1 MKGIKIIGSGSYL
14 PKNIVKNEDF
24 TKIVD
29 TSDEWIT
36 SRTGIKERRF
46 CCGEQT
52 WYMGAQ
58 AALVAI
64 ENAGIKAADID
75 LIIATSITADY
86 YTPSLSCIVQGNIGA
101 KNAVSFDMNAACS
114 GFVFA
119 MDTVARYLNSGD
131 YKTALVVSTEMLS
144 RITDFSDRS
153 TCVLFGDGAGAV
165 VVTLGE
171 GDYSSYLKCEAEN
184 GAVLAGRLPKSSN
197 PFFTPQKDD
206 EMDIY
211 PNLPEKYVFMDGKE
225 VYKFATR
232 VLPISVNGVLSKS
245 GLTIDDIDIIIPH
258 QANVRIVKTACQ
270 NLNISMDKMFINL
283 DKYGNTSSASIPI
296 CIDELNRDGKLTA
309 GVKLIAVGFGAGLT
323 YGAVLIEF

>member
-1 MKGIKIIGSGSYL
+1 MKGIKIIGTGSYL

-29 TSDEWIT
+29 TSDEWIS

-46 CCGEQT
+46 CSGEQT

-58 AALVAI
+58 AAVAAI
-64 ENAGIKAADID
+64 ENANISALDID
-75 LIIATSITADY
+75 LIIATSITPDY

-119 MDTVARYLNSGD
+119 MDTAARYLNSGD

-144 RITDFSDRS
+144 RITDFTDRS

-171 GDYSSYLKCEAEN
+171 GEYSSYIKCEAES
-184 GAVLAGRLPKSSN
+184 GSVLVGKMPKASN
-197 PFFTPQKDD
+197 PFFSPQKD
-206 EMDIY
+206 EEIDIY
-211 PNLPEKYVFMDGKE
+211 PNVTTQYVFMDGKE

-232 VLPISVNGVLSKS
+232 VLPLSIKSVLEKS
-245 GLTIDDIDIIIPH
+245 GLSMDDIDIIIPH

-270 NLNISMDKMFINL
+270 NLDIRMDKMFINL

-296 CIDELNRDGKLTA
+296 CIDELNRDGKLSA